1 MRPRL
6 LRRTLMVTS
15 TRSTAVC
22 VFQNP
27 AQARQA
33 VDELR
38 RAGFR
43 PDQIG
48 FVSRDGTGPVT
59 DATEPEVRAESGAA
73 AGAVTGGLLGALLGG
88 VAALSVPGLGPV
100 LAAGLLAGVLGG
112 TAAGAW
118 GGGLLGALI
127 GLALPEE
134 EARHYAEEVQA
145 GRTLVIVQAGDR
157 YVEAVDLLSRCGG
170 TYLEPSTSARA

>member
-1 MRPRL
+1 
-6 LRRTLMVTS
+6 MVTS
-15 TRSTAVC
+15 TRSTAIC
-22 VFQNP
+22 AFPGP
-27 AQARQA
+27 AQAREA

-48 FVSRDGTGPVT
+48 FVSRDGTGVAT
-59 DATEPEVRAESGAA
+59 DATGPEVRAESGAA

-88 VAALSVPGLGPV
+88 VAALSVPGIGPV

-118 GGGLLGALI
+118 GGGLVGALV

-134 EARHYAEEVQA
+134 EARHYQQEVEA
-145 GRTLVIVQAGDR
+145 GRALVMVQSGDR
-157 YVEAVDLLSRCGG
+157 YVEAVDILSRCGG
-170 TYLEPSTSARA
+170 TYLEPSAAART

>member
-1 MRPRL
+1 ML
-6 LRRTLMVTS
+6 TS
-15 TRSTAVC
+15 TRTTAVA
-22 VFQNP
+22 VFQDR
-27 AQARQA
+27 ARAEQA

-43 PDQIG
+43 TDQIG
-48 FVSRDGTGPVT
+48 FVTRDGGTIMT
-59 DATEPEVRAESGAA
+59 DATPTEVRAETGAA
-73 AGAVTGGLLGALLGG
+73 AGAVTGGILGALLGG
-88 VAALSVPGLGPV
+88 VAALSIPGIGPV

-134 EARHYAEEVQA
+134 EARHYEEEVRG

-170 TYLEPSTSARA
+170 TYLEPSAPARA